1 MTAPY
6 RAADRFGKGRPAVI
20 ASGTVKLDVASLCAS
35 DEAMTGPILFRT
47 ARLSGRAPYGGAA
60 ALYAVLFGPD
70 RGPARL
76 SADLQ
81 DWTRHQVAPWVLFHA
96 GHPVGVAGFRIGF
109 GETGL
114 ELSFHFLPDVAGQG
128 LASEFVQ
135 GALDSAVSDLRE
147 DRFFAFVGTDN
158 AASIRVLEKAG
169 FVREREAKGEHLMRL
184 ALMPQT
190 GAAPKPRNG

>member
-1 MTAPY
+1 M
-6 RAADRFGKGRPAVI
+6 I
-20 ASGTVKLDVASLCAS
+20 AQT
-35 DEAMTGPILFRT
+35 LFRT
-47 ARLSGRAPYGGAA
+47 ARLSGRAPYAGAA
-60 ALYAVLFGPD
+60 AIYDAVFGPD

-81 DWTRHQVAPWVLFHA
+81 DWSRHRVAPWVLFHA

-109 GETGL
+109 GENGL

-135 GALDSAVSDLRE
+135 AALDHAETTLRE
-147 DRFFAFVGTDN
+147 DRFFAFVGQDN

-169 FVREREAKGEHLMRL
+169 FHREGESRGEYLMRRTFS
-184 ALMPQT
+184 PP
-190 GAAPKPRNG
+190 GAAPAPSDTAP

>member
-1 MTAPY
+1 MI
-6 RAADRFGKGRPAVI
+6 GM
-20 ASGTVKLDVASLCAS
+20 S
-35 DEAMTGPILFRT
+35 GPILFRT
-47 ARLSGRAPYGGAA
+47 ARLSGRAPYPGAA
-60 ALYAVLFGPD
+60 ALYGALFGPD
-70 RGPARL
+70 RGHARL

-96 GHPVGVAGFRIGF
+96 DHPVGVAGFRIGF

-135 GALDSAVSDLRE
+135 AALDTVVADLRE
-147 DRFFAFVGTDN
+147 DRFFAFVSAEN
-158 AASIRVLEKAG
+158 AASIRVLDKAG

-184 ALMPQT
+184 ALTPRPP
-190 GAAPKPRNG
+190 ASPKGQDG

>member
-1 MTAPY
+1 MQ
-6 RAADRFGKGRPAVI
+6 GM
-20 ASGTVKLDVASLCAS
+20 SGPV
-35 DEAMTGPILFRT
+35 LFRT
-47 ARLSGRAPYGGAA
+47 ARLSGRAPYPGAEP
-60 ALYAVLFGPD
+60 LYAVLFGPD

-96 GHPVGVAGFRIGF
+96 DHPVGVAGFRIGF

-135 GALDSAVSDLRE
+135 AALDTAVAELRE
-147 DRFFAFVGTDN
+147 DRFFAFVGIDN

-169 FVREREAKGEHLMRL
+169 FLREREARGEYLMRL
-184 ALMPQT
+184 SLNRPSVAS
-190 GAAPKPRNG
+190 PKRQKG